1 MQRKRAEIKTITVKY
16 IKMTK
21 ITQNKDKFLVSLRYR
36 IQNMEEKITQRLW
49 EEKFPPKWRKPWVC
63 RLRNIHHAVDI
74 PSLSIWYPL
83 PFPLPK
89 KNKFSFRHPPFLHMT
104 PVLWCPMP
112 RVSSD
117 WFRPIL
123 QIPLPWPQVLIQV
136 WAWILN
142 TSNQVNFRIFV
153 WNVEEKL
160 LYISGNMN
168 SRRTF
173 RNISYSES
181 TINVCVCIYIHI
193 YVCMYIY

>member
-1 MQRKRAEIKTITVKY
+1 
-16 IKMTK
+16 MTK

-63 RLRNIHHAVDI
+63 RLRNIHHVVDI
-74 PSLSIWYPL
+74 PSMSIRYPF

-89 KNKFSFRHPPFLHMT
+89 DNKFSFRYPPFLHMT

-112 RVSSD
+112 RVGSD

-123 QIPLPWPQVLIQV
+123 QIPLPWPQVLSQA
-136 WAWILN
+136 WAWELN
-142 TSNQVNFRIFV
+142 TSNQVNFRIFA

-168 SRRTF
+168 F
-173 RNISYSES
+173 RENF
-181 TINVCVCIYIHI
+181 
-193 YVCMYIY
+193 